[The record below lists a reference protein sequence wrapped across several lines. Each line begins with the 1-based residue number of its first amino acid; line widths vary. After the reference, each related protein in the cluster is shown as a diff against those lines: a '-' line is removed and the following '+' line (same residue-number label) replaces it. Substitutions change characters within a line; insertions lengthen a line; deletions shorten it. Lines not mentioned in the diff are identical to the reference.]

1 MPYNSR
7 RSILFLVKPKAIIW
21 GTAILLLLYVA
32 YRERRTEELVG
43 CWDCGW
49 ETRQA
54 FYLLIAASTL
64 SIPRRWPA
72 VVSLLAG
79 VKVLC
84 SVGYLAFWNDIT
96 EDIGFWHILKAS
108 LRWTYEAHPEFSSQS
123 LWRWRSCT
131 TQYPSFGCIH
141 HGGISLNAWHPQINP
156 AGNKLA

>member
-64 SIPRRWPA
+64 LVPRRWPA
-72 VVSLLAG
+72 IVSLLAG
-79 VKVLC
+79 VKVLY
-84 SVGYLAFWNDIT
+84 SVGYLAFWNNIT
-96 EDIGFWHILKAS
+96 EVNGFWHILKAS
-108 LRWTYEAHPEFSSQS
+108 LRWTYEAHPEFFVAIAVA
-123 LWRWRSCT
+123 LVVMCFAI
-131 TQYPSFGCIH
+131 SFLRLH
-141 HGGISLNAWHPQINP
+141 TSRRHFS
-156 AGNKLA
+156 